1 MKNQTYKSIIQGL
14 EKDKKEISKK
24 SKAFRQNDTT
34 FVDKAIK
41 FLKMLEKE
49 GIPAGQISQVDFVT
63 NRVPKFFVGNPQ
75 RSPSFSKFTPNDVKK
90 AVAHAKKIGI
100 LEMKNDERTHEIGT
114 DEYREYLQQNTP
126 QQEVEKYVNEAQ
138 KKMNSEKKKHFSQVF
153 QNPLKGFPYNEE
165 FEVTE
170 KDLNEN
176 VVSELFANPDATEED
191 RLDPRTV
198 KKFKKLHDELDKFQT
213 FVIRARDMNGSE
225 QRSIKKRI
233 SEHAKEL
240 KFALADSIESGSTLV
255 MGENVKHVTDQAIE
269 DTVNELDA
277 LDKMQQTHQ
286 ENADKSL
293 QKKADKSGVSVATL
307 KKVYKRGVAAWKTG
321 HRPGTTPEQ
330 WGHARV
336 NAFLVKRKKGNL
348 NHDKDLA

>member
-1 MKNQTYKSIIQGL
+1 M
-14 EKDKKEISKK
+14 
-24 SKAFRQNDTT
+24 
-34 FVDKAIK
+34 
-41 FLKMLEKE
+41 
-49 GIPAGQISQVDFVT
+49 
-63 NRVPKFFVGNPQ
+63 
-75 RSPSFSKFTPNDVKK
+75 
-90 AVAHAKKIGI
+90 
-100 LEMKNDERTHEIGT
+100 
-114 DEYREYLQQNTP
+114 NTP

-293 QKKADKSGVSVATL
+293 QKKEINQECQLQHLRKFTREEL
-307 KKVYKRGVAAWKTG
+307 LWKTG

-330 WGHARV
+330 WGHAPV

>member
-1 MKNQTYKSIIQGL
+1 
-14 EKDKKEISKK
+14 
-24 SKAFRQNDTT
+24 
-34 FVDKAIK
+34 
-41 FLKMLEKE
+41 
-49 GIPAGQISQVDFVT
+49 
-63 NRVPKFFVGNPQ
+63 
-75 RSPSFSKFTPNDVKK
+75 
-90 AVAHAKKIGI
+90 
-100 LEMKNDERTHEIGT
+100 MKNDERTHEIGT

-255 MGENVKHVTDQAIE
+255 MGESVNIHEELEFSIPLRNFMQDTRKELYKFAKKAGLSAEKMGSGSAEKIMLKGTRQQMKKFVSLIPVGDMKEEVKHVTDQAIE

>member
-1 MKNQTYKSIIQGL
+1 MKKQTYKSIIQGL
-14 EKDKKEISKK
+14 EKDKKEVSKK
-24 SKAFRQNDTT
+24 SKAFGQNDTKYI
-34 FVDKAIK
+34 DKAIN

-63 NRVPKFFVGNPQ
+63 NRVPKFFVGNPNK
-75 RSPSFSKFTPNDVKK
+75 SPSFSKFTPNDVKK
-90 AVAHAKKIGI
+90 AVNHAKKIGI

-114 DEYREYLQQNTP
+114 DEQREYLQQNTP
-126 QQEVEKYVNEAQ
+126 QQEFEKYVNEAQ

-240 KFALADSIESGSTLV
+240 KFALADSI
-255 MGENVKHVTDQAIE
+255 
-269 DTVNELDA
+269 
-277 LDKMQQTHQ
+277 
-286 ENADKSL
+286 
-293 QKKADKSGVSVATL
+293 
-307 KKVYKRGVAAWKTG
+307 
-321 HRPGTTPEQ
+321 
-330 WGHARV
+330 
-336 NAFLVKRKKGNL
+336 
-348 NHDKDLA
+348 

>member
-1 MKNQTYKSIIQGL
+1 
-14 EKDKKEISKK
+14 
-24 SKAFRQNDTT
+24 
-34 FVDKAIK
+34 
-41 FLKMLEKE
+41 
-49 GIPAGQISQVDFVT
+49 
-63 NRVPKFFVGNPQ
+63 
-75 RSPSFSKFTPNDVKK
+75 
-90 AVAHAKKIGI
+90 
-100 LEMKNDERTHEIGT
+100 MKNDERTHEIGT

-165 FEVTE
+165 IEVRE
-170 KDLNEN
+170 KDLSEN

>member
-1 MKNQTYKSIIQGL
+1 
-14 EKDKKEISKK
+14 
-24 SKAFRQNDTT
+24 
-34 FVDKAIK
+34 
-41 FLKMLEKE
+41 
-49 GIPAGQISQVDFVT
+49 
-63 NRVPKFFVGNPQ
+63 
-75 RSPSFSKFTPNDVKK
+75 
-90 AVAHAKKIGI
+90 
-100 LEMKNDERTHEIGT
+100 MKNDERTHEIGT

-126 QQEVEKYVNEAQ
+126 QQEVENYVNEAQ

-165 FEVTE
+165 IEVRE
-170 KDLNEN
+170 KDLSEN

-191 RLDPRTV
+191 RLDPKTV
-198 KKFKKLHDELDKFQT
+198 KKFKKFHDDLDKFQK

-225 QRSIKKRI
+225 QRGIKKRI

-293 QKKADKSGVSVATL
+293 AKKAEKSGV
-307 KKVYKRGVAAWKTG
+307 
-321 HRPGTTPEQ
+321 
-330 WGHARV
+330 
-336 NAFLVKRKKGNL
+336 
-348 NHDKDLA
+348 

>member
-1 MKNQTYKSIIQGL
+1 
-14 EKDKKEISKK
+14 
-24 SKAFRQNDTT
+24 
-34 FVDKAIK
+34 
-41 FLKMLEKE
+41 
-49 GIPAGQISQVDFVT
+49 
-63 NRVPKFFVGNPQ
+63 
-75 RSPSFSKFTPNDVKK
+75 
-90 AVAHAKKIGI
+90 
-100 LEMKNDERTHEIGT
+100 MKNDERTHEIGT

-126 QQEVEKYVNEAQ
+126 QQEVENYVNEAQ

-165 FEVTE
+165 IEVRE
-170 KDLNEN
+170 KDLSEN
-176 VVSELFANPDATEED
+176 IVSELFANPDATEED
-191 RLDPRTV
+191 RLSPKTV
-198 KKFKKLHDELDKFQT
+198 KKFKKLHDEMDKFQT

-277 LDKMQQTHQ
+277 LDKMQQTHI

-293 QKKADKSGVSVATL
+293 QKKADKSGSKLIVSIVSIINSFINC
-307 KKVYKRGVAAWKTG
+307 YIS
-321 HRPGTTPEQ
+321 
-330 WGHARV
+330 
-336 NAFLVKRKKGNL
+336 
-348 NHDKDLA
+348 